1 MLIMS
6 KVFDSD
12 EVILSQFFSQNELLT
27 FSFMEVFSEEELIYL
42 CGKGILGKQSVEELV
57 HLGHVQH
64 FVLDVLN

>member
-27 FSFMEVFSEEELIYL
+27 FSFMEVFSEEELIYM
-42 CGKGILGKQSVEELV
+42 CGKGILEKQSVEELV